1 MNAQNLMGFKFK
13 MNKKSQSQIITA
25 VLLILIV
32 IGLAVIILNFST
44 NFVKDKLDSTGCFDI
59 VDKVNFIESNKYT
72 CYRNGEML
80 LKVHLGDIENSTT
93 GFLIE
98 IGGASTKS
106 IKITNGAII
115 SGVKMY
121 SAEVNNDPA
130 ILVLPKKNEERTY
143 IITVSDTPESVKINP
158 IINDEQVCEASDILE
173 SIVLCK

>member
-1 MNAQNLMGFKFK
+1 MNAQNLMEFKFK

-59 VDKVNFIESNKYT
+59 IDEVSFVDSNKYT
-72 CYRNGEML
+72 CFKSGVTTKEMF
-80 LKVHLGDIENSTT
+80 LKVHLGDNSSLS

-98 IGGASTKS
+98 IGGANTKS
-106 IKITNGAII
+106 IKITDQSEI
-115 SGVKMY
+115 SGVTMY
-121 SAEVNNDPA
+121 GGITNKLE
-130 ILVLPKKNEERTY
+130 LPQKNEERTY
-143 IITVSDTPESVKINP
+143 NITVSNAPETIKIYP

-173 SIVLCK
+173 AIVLCK